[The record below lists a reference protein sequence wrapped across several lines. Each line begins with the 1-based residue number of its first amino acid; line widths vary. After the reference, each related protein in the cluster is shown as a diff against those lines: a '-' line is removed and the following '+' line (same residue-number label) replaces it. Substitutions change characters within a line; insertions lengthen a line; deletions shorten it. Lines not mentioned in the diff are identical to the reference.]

1 MPDVRRREFIT
12 VLGGAV
18 TMLSLGVHAQ
28 SPEKTPRIGYIRAG
42 TPTNDPYRETLV
54 RGLRDLGY
62 IEGRNIAFEF
72 QYYGD
77 DVGSIAS
84 RISDLLRAK
93 VDIIVAGGTTAVRV
107 AQAATQTIPIVM
119 IAADPL
125 GGGLIS
131 GLARPGGVTTGLAL
145 LSTEL
150 TVKRLE
156 LLTEVMPQA
165 ARIAILQQPGNPLHS
180 MFIDEIKPTANS
192 LTLTYR
198 IFEASKSED
207 FERSFALMREC
218 LRRVAEALRGFASR
232 SADQVEERPQYAG
245 SITDG
250 GDVPAQPGIE
260 PEAPAGGMEREKK
273 HHHRKKYV
281 GPRPLGGITRPVDA
295 EPQVQHVDDCKRAD
309 QTHPQAENERHRKRE
324 LSDKD
329 DGAENV
335 EIRKIDVP
343 HQLAVGCEGRAL
355 AHLLDPI
362 SQALGGRKRQLPE
375 HALEPHAADQH
386 AKEPSCEVRGGAL
399 SGVLLPALH
408 GYDDAR
414 DD

>member
-1 MPDVRRREFIT
+1 
-12 VLGGAV
+12 
-18 TMLSLGVHAQ
+18 
-28 SPEKTPRIGYIRAG
+28 
-42 TPTNDPYRETLV
+42 LV

-156 LLTEVMPQA
+156 LLKEVMPQA

-207 FERSFALMREC
+207 FERSFALMREWSADAVVVLDDPAFISYRAVMAESAARHRLPLICGFKEMTQAGC
-218 LRRVAEALRGFASR
+218 LFSYSVSLKDMWYR
-232 SADQVEERPQYAG
+232 SATYVDKILKGAKPSDLPVQQGTKFEWVINVKSAKSLGLE
-245 SITDG
+245 
-250 GDVPAQPGIE
+250 VPATLL
-260 PEAPAGGMEREKK
+260 A
-273 HHHRKKYV
+273 
-281 GPRPLGGITRPVDA
+281 
-295 EPQVQHVDDCKRAD
+295 RAD
-309 QTHPQAENERHRKRE
+309 
-324 LSDKD
+324 
-329 DGAENV
+329 
-335 EIRKIDVP
+335 
-343 HQLAVGCEGRAL
+343 
-355 AHLLDPI
+355 
-362 SQALGGRKRQLPE
+362 
-375 HALEPHAADQH
+375 
-386 AKEPSCEVRGGAL
+386 EVIE
-399 SGVLLPALH
+399 
-408 GYDDAR
+408 
-414 DD
+414 

>member
-156 LLTEVMPQA
+156 LLKEVMPQA
-165 ARIAILQQPGNPLHS
+165 ARIAILQQG
-180 MFIDEIKPTANS
+180 
-192 LTLTYR
+192 
-198 IFEASKSED
+198 
-207 FERSFALMREC
+207 
-218 LRRVAEALRGFASR
+218 
-232 SADQVEERPQYAG
+232 
-245 SITDG
+245 
-250 GDVPAQPGIE
+250 
-260 PEAPAGGMEREKK
+260 
-273 HHHRKKYV
+273 
-281 GPRPLGGITRPVDA
+281 TR
-295 EPQVQHVDDCKRAD
+295 CI
-309 QTHPQAENERHRKRE
+309 
-324 LSDKD
+324 LCS
-329 DGAENV
+329 
-335 EIRKIDVP
+335 
-343 HQLAVGCEGRAL
+343 
-355 AHLLDPI
+355 
-362 SQALGGRKRQLPE
+362 
-375 HALEPHAADQH
+375 
-386 AKEPSCEVRGGAL
+386 
-399 SGVLLPALH
+399 
-408 GYDDAR
+408 
-414 DD
+414 